1 MYSYIRLII
10 VIVLFFVEI
19 YLQNKSKIIKLG
31 NKYIFWTLIINLVF
45 LLALGFMPVEKL
57 FLRFDSPN
65 EAYEYTE
72 SADILLTVDGNES
85 TLVIGESKNS
95 INHLIVP
102 KSENDSWKIGIIT
115 DIKRVQSNLYE
126 NASINIYRYNN
137 SQDYYIELIALH
149 EGDIDISDSLGTDF
163 YQLERVVGVN
173 SDTYIICYGYINSL
187 PDFYNVV
194 MNGETIELKLTKY

>member
-1 MYSYIRLII
+1 MYTYIRLTV
-10 VIVLFFVEI
+10 VIVLFFIEI
-19 YLQNKSKIIKLG
+19 YLQSKSKIKKWG
-31 NKYIFWTLIINLVF
+31 RKYIFWTMIFNLLF
-45 LLALGFMPVEKL
+45 LLLLGFMPVEKL

-65 EAYEYTE
+65 EAYEYTN

-85 TLVIGESKNS
+85 TFVIGESKDA

-137 SQDYYIELIALH
+137 SQDYYIELISLQP
-149 EGDIDISDSLGTDF
+149 GNVDVSDSIGTDF
-163 YQLERVVGVN
+163 LSLEREVGP
-173 SDTYIICYGYINSL
+173 DGETYVIYYAFLDNL
-187 PDFYNVV
+187 PDSYKVTLGGNVI
-194 MNGETIELKLTKY
+194 NLFD